1 MEEEKAELAGILEEM
16 DIPEFRKHLHRFRN
30 TRWLHRTLS
39 IRNRNHPKCSQVLEM
54 IQRINN
60 ANRLNES
67 LQFQGVTNDRTL

>member
-1 MEEEKAELAGILEEM
+1 MEEEKAELAGILEEVDVPQM
-16 DIPEFRKHLHRFRN
+16 RKDLSKFRN
-30 TRWLHRTLS
+30 TRWLHRILS

-67 LQFQGVTNDRTL
+67 L

>member
-1 MEEEKAELAGILEEM
+1 MDNIFEVRTKVVEILEEM
-16 DIPEFRKHLHRFRN
+16 DVPQMRKDLSKFRN
-30 TRWLHRTLS
+30 TRWLLRNLS

-67 LQFQGVTNDRTL
+67 Q